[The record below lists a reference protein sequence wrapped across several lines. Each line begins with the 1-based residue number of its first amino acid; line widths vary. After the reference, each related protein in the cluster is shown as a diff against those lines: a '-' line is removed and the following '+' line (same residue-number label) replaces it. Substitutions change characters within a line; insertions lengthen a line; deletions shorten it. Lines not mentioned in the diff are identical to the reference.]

1 MVEET
6 TSNPATM
13 SPWKDLIQSS
23 LEDGDGGL
31 GLGLGVWV
39 GMNGGARSKSYRETS
54 MSPKISSPNSMMSVL
69 AAFRVGV
76 VAVMSK
82 QELISCLI
90 LSLEIGKSLSV
101 SLVNIFVC

>member
-23 LEDGDGGL
+23 EVEDGDGGL

-76 VAVMSK
+76 AVMSK